1 MILQYFKKY
10 LKTSITVC
18 VLLFFLILHFSIIYV
33 FPFGGLRDFQKKPYS
48 VTIYD
53 RNMSLVQI
61 TSAGNGTRRQFTPFD
76 QIPEAVKN
84 AFLKSE
90 DNRFYSHGG
99 VDFKAVV
106 RAFKQ
111 NTSELRTVSG
121 ASTITMQLARIIS
134 PSRNRSFFAKI
145 KDCYNA
151 WRIEARLTKNQI
163 YEYYLNSIPFGAN
176 TEGITSACRYYFDC
190 ELTELNQEQ
199 ILALAV
205 IPRNPTSY
213 NPIIHPD
220 KCAQAAS
227 LLGEKSPEEIL
238 KGLNCHGGKEW
249 PFNMP
254 HYIEYLK
261 TVYGDDFG
269 RTITTLN
276 LACDLKMQDFAQY
289 QIYDAMR
296 KTENSRIENAA
307 AIAYEN
313 KTGRILLW
321 VGSPDWF
328 DNEHSGQIDG
338 VLVKNQMGSSMKP
351 FLYCLA
357 LDKGLK
363 PTDVLPDIPTSF
375 GSEKVYIPLNFNNRF
390 NGPVLLRTALA
401 SSLNVPAVLTL
412 SNVGVANYHQALL
425 SLGFDSLD
433 EEGLKADLGLALG
446 AGEVSLL
453 ELGHAFSVF
462 ANDGKL
468 IPLSYTDTST
478 ADSSKIQQIYTQ
490 DSARLICSIL
500 SDKKARAAGFGFS
513 QTFETSY
520 PSIFKTGTANQYQNI
535 VALGSTD
542 DYTVAV
548 WMGNHNGNTVMGKT
562 GSSLPATIG
571 KNILDQL
578 TNKKSPAFKNPEN
591 FTKTKICQLSGMA
604 PCDHCPVTVEEYV
617 QNDTLNDFSRRKC
630 DWHTN
635 INGTITTNYPAE
647 YQKWISKDLN
657 NSSINY
663 SSSSLKIVSPK
674 NGARFFKSTGMRD
687 NQKITV
693 EVTGGL
699 GDGQLL
705 VFADNLPPQ
714 AVERPFIFTLPVTR
728 GSHKIRV
735 ELEGESDEIEYL
747 VE

>member
-1 MILQYFKKY
+1 MFKFLKKY
-10 LKTSITVC
+10 LKTSITIC
-18 VLLFFLILHFSIIYV
+18 VLLFFLLLHFSIIYIV
-33 FPFGGLRDFQKKPYS
+33 PFGKLTEFFNRPYS
-48 VTIYD
+48 VTIWD
-53 RNMSLVQI
+53 RNMMLVQI
-61 TSAGNGTRRQFTPFD
+61 TSAGDGTRRQFTPFN
-76 QIPEAVKN
+76 QIPDAVKK

-99 VDFKAVV
+99 VDFRAAA

-121 ASTITMQLARIIS
+121 ASTITMQLARIVS
-134 PSRNRSFFAKI
+134 PSKTRNIFAKI

-151 WRIEARLTKNQI
+151 WRLEARLTKDEI
-163 YEYYLNSIPFGAN
+163 FEHYLNSIPFGAN
-176 TEGITSACRYYFDC
+176 TEGVTSACRYYFDC
-190 ELTELNQEQ
+190 ELTELKPEQ

-205 IPRNPTSY
+205 IPRNPTGY

-227 LLGEKSPEEIL
+227 LLDDVKNEDIFQA
-238 KGLNCHGGKEW
+238 LNCSGGKEW

-254 HYIEYLK
+254 HYVEYLK
-261 TVYGDDFG
+261 TVYGEDFG
-269 RTITTLN
+269 RKITTLN
-276 LACDLKMQDFAQY
+276 LACDLELQDFAQF
-289 QIYDAMR
+289 QIFDSMR
-296 KTENSRIENAA
+296 KTANSRIENAA
-307 AIAYEN
+307 VIVLEN

-328 DNEHSGQIDG
+328 DSEHSGQIDG

-375 GSEKVYIPLNFNNRF
+375 GSDKVYIPLNFNNRF

-412 SNVGVANYHQALL
+412 SSTGVPDYHQALI
-425 SLGFDSLD
+425 SLGFDSLE

-468 IPLSYTDTST
+468 IPLAYTDTST
-478 ADSSKIQQIYTQ
+478 VDESKIRQIYTP
-490 DSARLICSIL
+490 DSARIICSIL

-542 DYTVAV
+542 EYTVAV

-562 GSSLPATIG
+562 GSSLPATIA

-578 TNKKSPAFKNPEN
+578 TNKKSPAFKSPEN
-591 FTKTKICQLSGMA
+591 FTITKICSLSGMA
-604 PCDHCPVTVEEYV
+604 PSDCCPVVVEEYV
-617 QNDTLNDFSRRKC
+617 HKDFLDEFNGRIC
-630 DWHTN
+630 HWHTKS
-635 INGTITTNYPAE
+635 GEKITTNYPAE
-647 YQKWISKDLN
+647 YQKWLSKDLKDSSIDY
-657 NSSINY
+657 NSSP
-663 SSSSLKIVSPK
+663 LKITSPK
-674 NGARFFKSTGMRD
+674 NGAHFFKSISNSG
-687 NQKITV
+687 NQKISV
-693 EVTGGL
+693 EVTGGT
-699 GDGQLL
+699 GDGLL
-705 VFADNLPPQ
+705 QVFVDNLPPQ
-714 AVERPFIFTLPVTR
+714 TVERPFIFTLPVKK
-728 GSHKIRV
+728 GAHKLRV
-735 ELEGESDEIEYL
+735 VLEEEADEIEYL
-747 VE
+747 VD